1 MPGLYVL
8 IVILAGGLG
17 AGSGS
22 AAFSTEFNSLDACQA
37 AQKAIAAKVPAYRQS
52 GDFVTV
58 VKCFRKGA
66 KASESQP

>member
-17 AGSGS
+17 ASGGST
-22 AAFSTEFNSLDACQA
+22 AFSTEFNSLDACQT
-37 AQKAIAAKVPAYRQS
+37 AQKAIVAKVPAYRLK

-58 VKCFRKGA
+58 VQCFPKGA